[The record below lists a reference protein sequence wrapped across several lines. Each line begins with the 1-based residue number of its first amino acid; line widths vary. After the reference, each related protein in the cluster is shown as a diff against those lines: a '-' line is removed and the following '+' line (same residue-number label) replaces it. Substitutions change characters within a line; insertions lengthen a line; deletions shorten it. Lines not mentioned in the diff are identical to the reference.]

1 MRIIDDLI
9 VTTATAILRGI
20 VAVGVGLVYVK
31 FFILTVAVSMVCTTA
46 LAVILAAVKT
56 AILGNS

>member
-20 VAVGVGLVYVK
+20 MAVGAGLVYVK